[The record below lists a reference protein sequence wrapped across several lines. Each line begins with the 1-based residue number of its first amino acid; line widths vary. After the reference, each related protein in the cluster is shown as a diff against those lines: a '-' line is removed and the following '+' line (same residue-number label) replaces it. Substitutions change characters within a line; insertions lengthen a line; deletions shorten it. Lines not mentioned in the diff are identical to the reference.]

1 MIDARKAIEYY
12 EQALVIDREIE
23 DRWGE
28 GNALLNM
35 SLALDKLG
43 QRANEVD
50 CAKAAL
56 KIREEIKDPRAV
68 KIRRKLQEC
77 ESQPQQQ

>member
-56 KIREEIKDPRAV
+56 KIRDEIEDPQAE
-68 KIRRKLQEC
+68 KIRRKLQEW
-77 ESQPQQQ
+77 ES

>member
-56 KIREEIKDPRAV
+56 KIREEIEDPRAE
-68 KIRRKLQEC
+68 KIRRKLHEW
-77 ESQPQQQ
+77 ESQQQKQ

>member
-1 MIDARKAIEYY
+1 LIDARKAIEYY

-56 KIREEIKDPRAV
+56 KIRDEIEDPQAE
-68 KIRRKLQEC
+68 KIRRKLQEW
-77 ESQPQQQ
+77 ES